1 MTTAIDLQGVWVE
14 YQLRHAHH
22 YNLKR
27 TVTNLITRRIER
39 PEIITA
45 LRDIDLTVAAGQR
58 LGITGPNGSGKST
71 LLSVVTGVLT
81 PTRGHA
87 VVNGRVLALL
97 GGPSQGLDPEQTGEE
112 NVVALGVRLGESP
125 AHMQSLLPSIIEFSG
140 LGDRALHPVYTY
152 SSGMQIRL
160 RFSTI
165 TALEADILVVDEGI
179 GMADAEFNERANGRL
194 ADFYASAG
202 TLILASH
209 SPDVVAQHCDT
220 TIGLTTGVLTSSSTP
235 LS

>member
-1 MTTAIDLQGVWVE
+1 MTTAIDLEGVWVE

-27 TVTNLITRRIER
+27 TVTNALTRRVER
-39 PEIITA
+39 PEVITA
-45 LRDIDLTVAAGQR
+45 LKDISLQIRAGQR
-58 LGITGPNGSGKST
+58 LGVTGPNGSGKST
-71 LLSVVTGVLT
+71 MLSVITGVLT
-81 PTRGHA
+81 PTRGQA
-87 VVNGRVLALL
+87 LVKGRVLALL

-125 AHMQSLLPSIIEFSG
+125 ARMQMLLQSIVEFSG
-140 LGDRALHPVYTY
+140 LGDRAAHPVYTY
-152 SSGMQIRL
+152 SSGMQVRL

-179 GMADAEFNERANGRL
+179 GMADAEFNERANDRL
-194 ADFYASAG
+194 ASFYSSAG

-209 SPDVVAQHCDT
+209 SQDVVAQHCDT
-220 TIGLTTGVLTSSSTP
+220 TIGLNAGQLTSSSTP
-235 LS
+235 LQ